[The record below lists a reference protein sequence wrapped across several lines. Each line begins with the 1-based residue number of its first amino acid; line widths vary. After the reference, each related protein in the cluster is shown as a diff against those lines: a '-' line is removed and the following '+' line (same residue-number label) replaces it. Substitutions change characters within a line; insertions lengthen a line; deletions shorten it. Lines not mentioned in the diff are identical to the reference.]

1 MNKNDELK
9 AKPNK
14 AETIEDN
21 KVVITDDEL
30 EGVTGGR
37 TRTTQTSRPTCTGF
51 ACPVCEQFI
60 PVSMYQIMTS
70 SIVYCP
76 CCTTAFDIKKESTS
90 HLPDIDSLKRN

>member
-30 EGVTGGR
+30 EGVTGGIFGSN
-37 TRTTQTSRPTCTGF
+37 QTPGF
-51 ACPVCEQFI
+51 TCPVCEQFI
-60 PVSMYQIMTS
+60 PVSKYQIMAR
-70 SIVYCP
+70 SIIYCP
-76 CCTTAFDIKKESTS
+76 CCTTAFDVKKESTS